1 MPATKPL
8 AEDAWDSWRPDELA
22 QSLQGSGITWYV
34 TGGWALDLFLGQQ
47 TRDHTDLEFA
57 TLPSDIPEAR
67 KALSELE
74 FFAARNGGL
83 SFLERDAYVP
93 DDIWQLWGA
102 DFKSQVWRVD
112 MMIERGTKDRW
123 VYKRNNAISQPRDQ
137 AIYLNDHGIPFLAPA
152 NVLLFKA
159 KQTRDKDVQDF
170 DRVLPHLRPHEK
182 VLLRRWIVS
191 EHRAHPW
198 LAQL

>member
-1 MPATKPL
+1 VPAMKPL
-8 AEDAWDSWRPDELA
+8 AEDAWDSWRPEDLA
-22 QSLQGSGITWYV
+22 KRLDGAGITWYV
-34 TGGWALDLFLGQQ
+34 RGGWALDLFMGQQ
-47 TRDHTDLEFA
+47 THDHADLEFA
-57 TLPSDIPEAR
+57 TLPSDIPKAR

-74 FFAARNGGL
+74 FFAARNGQL
-83 SFLERDAYVP
+83 SFLERDADVP
-93 DDIWQLWGA
+93 DDIWQRWGA

-112 MMIERGTKDRW
+112 MMFERGTKDRW

-137 AIYLNDHGIPFLAPA
+137 SMYLNDQGIPFLAPA

-159 KQTRDKDVQDF
+159 KHTRDKDVQDF

-182 VLLRRWIVS
+182 AVLRRRIVS
-191 EHRAHPW
+191 EHSVHPW

>member
-1 MPATKPL
+1 M
-8 AEDAWDSWRPDELA
+8 RA
-22 QSLQGSGITWYV
+22 QRLHGYGITWYV

-47 TRDHTDLEFA
+47 TRDHADLEFA

-67 KALSELE
+67 GALSELE
-74 FFAARNGGL
+74 FFAAGNGGL
-83 SFLERDAYVP
+83 SFLECAADVP

-102 DFKSQVWRVD
+102 DLKSRVWRVD
-112 MMIERGTKDRW
+112 MMIEGGSKDRW
-123 VYKRNNAISQPRDQ
+123 IYKRNNAISQPRDQ
-137 AIYLNDHGIPFLAPA
+137 SIYQNDQGIPFLAPA

-159 KQTRDKDVQDF
+159 KHPRDKDVQDF

-182 VLLRRWIVS
+182 ALLRRWIVS
-191 EHRAHPW
+191 EHTAHPW

>member
-1 MPATKPL
+1 MCDEPL
-8 AEDAWDSWRPDELA
+8 AHDAWNSWRPEELA
-22 QSLQGSGITWYV
+22 QRLHRSGIAWYV

-47 TRDHTDLEFA
+47 TRDHADIEFA
-57 TLPSDIPEAR
+57 TLPSDIPKAR
-67 KALSELE
+67 KALAELE
-74 FFAARNGGL
+74 FFAARNGEL
-83 SFLERDAYVP
+83 SFLERDADVP
-93 DDIWQLWGA
+93 DAIWQLWGA

-123 VYKRNNAISQPRDQ
+123 VYKRNSTISQPRDQ
-137 AIYLNDHGIPFLAPA
+137 ATYLNDQGIPFLAPA

-159 KQTRDKDVQDF
+159 KHTRDKDVQDF

-182 VLLRRWIVS
+182 VLLRRWIAS
-191 EHRAHPW
+191 EHSVHPW